1 MSKTEKISLQELID
15 EVRPE
20 RTSFQRSKAKL
31 PGDVQLYFSSELVKH
46 MSEHHLVRS
55 ATLANMIL
63 ALSDTHTVDPELL
76 GMASEISKRLYERG
90 FREPYLTMTILTK
103 VQSEIDAASGLPKV
117 KLSKIV
123 KDAQSAISRWKD
135 TILGKQFPS
144 FQKPMKDTD
153 ISGLTDVDANAAS
166 YEAIHSVLNAV
177 SDSQRKEVEQW
188 IKEYQELKSPSVGD
202 VEAPKREL
210 IRKISSETGL
220 SDVEVLLLISLK
232 AEEQAEVLKY
242 VQKQGM
248 FEWLSYVGLTLVMM
262 AQLFCWLV
270 PNVNGFGTL
279 AGFLVAGIAAY
290 SGFISFALVMAL
302 GIVMKTLFTLVG
314 SQVRDAVDWFPKW
327 ARMIGVFVSGLP
339 VLVHLVA
346 LVWGVAVA
354 IKTGDA
360 NQFCLVFQNGPL
372 HGYYN
377 ATTEKLFPLL
387 TSTPDW
393 IKGQVSA
400 SWAASLETWRHL
412 SGIASRAGT
421 GFM

>member
-20 RTSFQRSKAKL
+20 RTSFQRSKSNL

-63 ALSDTHTVDPELL
+63 ALSDTHTVDPALL
-76 GMASEISKRLYERG
+76 GMASDISKRMYERG

-117 KLSKIV
+117 RLSKIV

-135 TILGKQFPS
+135 TILGKKFPS
-144 FQKPMKDTD
+144 FQKPMQDTN

-177 SDSQRKEVEQW
+177 SDSQRKDVEQW
-188 IKEYQELKSPSVGD
+188 IKEFQDLKGD
-202 VEAPKREL
+202 IEEPRREL
-210 IRKISSETGL
+210 VRKISSETGL
-220 SDVEVLLLISLK
+220 SDEEVLLLVSLK

-270 PNVNGFGTL
+270 PNVSGFGTL
-279 AGFLVAGIAAY
+279 AGFVVAGVAVY
-290 SGFISFALVMAL
+290 SGFLSFALVMAL
-302 GIVMKTLFTLVG
+302 GIVMKTMFNLVVTVLKGVVDWLPKWTRIIGTLVG
-314 SQVRDAVDWFPKW
+314 
-327 ARMIGVFVSGLP
+327 GLP

-346 LVWGVAVA
+346 LIWGVAVA

-360 NQFCLVFQNGPL
+360 NQFCVVFQNGPL

-387 TSTPDW
+387 TSTPEW
-393 IKGQVSA
+393 IKAQVST
-400 SWAASLETWRHL
+400 SWDASLETWRKW
-412 SGIASRAGT
+412 SGFASHAGT
-421 GFM
+421 GFI